1 MPVHLC
7 WSWGCPGHSSP
18 FRGARKVRSHLALPG
33 ELPFRPLGAQGCPQP
48 PPPALLS
55 LFLEPHVADSGP
67 AGSRHSSRLRFWEQP
82 WPVG

>member
-7 WSWGCPGHSSP
+7 WSWGCPEHSYPFKGGREGKEPPSP
-18 FRGARKVRSHLALPG
+18 AWGVAFQTPWSSG
-33 ELPFRPLGAQGCPQP
+33 P
-48 PPPALLS
+48 PPAPLPALLS
-55 LFLEPHVADSGP
+55 LFLEPHLADSGP